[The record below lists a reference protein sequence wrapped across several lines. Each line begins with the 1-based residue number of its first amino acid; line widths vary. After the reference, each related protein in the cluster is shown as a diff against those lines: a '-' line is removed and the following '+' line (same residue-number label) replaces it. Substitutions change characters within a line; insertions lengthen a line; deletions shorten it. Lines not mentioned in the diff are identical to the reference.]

1 MLDKDYNFKGHVGI
15 LYMAFII
22 YKILFTNN
30 TKLCNIIIDKGNKY
44 FASILMHAKQKRRVA
59 ALLFLC

>member
-1 MLDKDYNFKGHVGI
+1 MLDKDYNFKGHVEI

-30 TKLCNIIIDKGNKY
+30 IQFCCYRNIIYKKD
-44 FASILMHAKQKRRVA
+44 SM
-59 ALLFLC
+59 

>member
-1 MLDKDYNFKGHVGI
+1 MLDKDYNFKGHVEI

-30 TKLCNIIIDKGNKY
+30 IGSTKFRTDEKGHE
-44 FASILMHAKQKRRVA
+44 L
-59 ALLFLC
+59 